1 MEYEKLTLSNDF
13 IFAKVM
19 QNEELCKRLLE
30 IILDIRIN
38 RIVYHEEQKV
48 IDDAPDGKA
57 VRLDVYVQDDE
68 NTVFDIE
75 MQASDTKE
83 LPKRSRYYQGRIDV
97 AILDKGTKTTYK
109 DLNRSYIIF
118 ICMQDIFGKGRHYYR
133 FENVCTEDTDIKL
146 NDGAIKIFLNP
157 DSDMDDIDE
166 ELSNF
171 LKYLKT
177 GVPSDSFTVKLN
189 ESVQFARL
197 NKGWKEEYR
206 MIDMQRRVWEQEA
219 EEKGMAKG
227 LEKGMAKGLEKG
239 MAKGLEKG
247 LEKGMEAGIK
257 EGKLKVVLTYI
268 KKGMTTVEEASKDL
282 DIPVSEIEE
291 ALKDAERK
299 APLMAR

>member
-30 IILDIRIN
+30 IILDISIN

-57 VRLDVYVQDDE
+57 VRLDVYVKDDE

-133 FENVCTEDTDIKL
+133 FENVCTEDADIKL

-219 EEKGMAKG
+219 EEKG
-227 LEKGMAKGLEKG
+227 LQ
-239 MAKGLEKG
+239 
-247 LEKGMEAGIK
+247 
-257 EGKLKVVLTYI
+257 EGKLAMALKYI
-268 KKGMTTVEEASKDL
+268 SRGKTTLEEAADDL
-282 DIPVSEIEE
+282 GVPISEIEN
-291 ALKDAERK
+291 ALEK
-299 APLMAR
+299 AGLAVPKTT

>member
-133 FENVCTEDTDIKL
+133 FENVCTEDADIKL

-219 EEKGMAKG
+219 EEKGMAR
-227 LEKGMAKGLEKG
+227 
-239 MAKGLEKG
+239 GLEKG
-247 LEKGMEAGIK
+247 LK
-257 EGKLKVVLTYI
+257 EGKLAMALEYI
-268 KKGMTTVEEASKDL
+268 SRGKATLEEAADDL
-282 DIPVSEIEE
+282 GVPISEIEK
-291 ALKDAERK
+291 ALEK
-299 APLMAR
+299 AGLAVPKTT

>member
-97 AILDKGTKTTYK
+97 PILDKGTKTTYK

-133 FENVCTEDTDIKL
+133 FENVCTEDADIKL

-219 EEKGMAKG
+219 EEKGMAR
-227 LEKGMAKGLEKG
+227 
-239 MAKGLEKG
+239 GLEKG
-247 LEKGMEAGIK
+247 LK
-257 EGKLKVVLTYI
+257 EGKLAMALEYI
-268 KKGMTTVEEASKDL
+268 SRGKTTLEEAADDL
-282 DIPVSEIEE
+282 GVPISEIEK
-291 ALKDAERK
+291 ALEK
-299 APLMAR
+299 AGLAVPKTT